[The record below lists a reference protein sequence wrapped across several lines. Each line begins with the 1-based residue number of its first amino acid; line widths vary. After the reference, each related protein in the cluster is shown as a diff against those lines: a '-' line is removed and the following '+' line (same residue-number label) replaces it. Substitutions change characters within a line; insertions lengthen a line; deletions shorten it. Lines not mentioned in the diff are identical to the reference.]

1 MSELT
6 IHAPSILSPPY
17 MITSLGMVK
26 QSNNTTTQHQNNS
39 NITKVL
45 FTRESKGENVCAV

>member
-26 QSNNTTTQHQNNS
+26 QSNNTTAEQQQHHKSTFYTGKQ
-39 NITKVL
+39 
-45 FTRESKGENVCAV
+45 GENVCAV